1 VPPGARPLDRD
12 RLSARDRSQSGSIL
26 KSYLGEAKSR
36 LPEGSGLKECVPVPT
51 YAVMAVQQPP
61 PGLGADQMWASPPS
75 PAPVEQPGEDVR
87 RLGEALEARTE
98 DVVNGTVA
106 RATDAGGVLVD
117 ALVQSSFDRIWRVST
132 VALAKW
138 MAGGSPEDGREASQE
153 AFQHHGQMAAQRA
166 VPLNEMTKRCLRWR
180 DAVDEVLCDS
190 ATHLGVSPKALSL
203 ALAMVQ
209 LTLDVTLVRMSE
221 VFEIERQRT
230 DDELARRQEELAF
243 MATHDA
249 LTGLPNRALVLDRA
263 EQLLA
268 RAARQPG
275 MVAGALFIDIDDF
288 KHVNDNVGHAAGDQ
302 LLRTVAE
309 RLQGA
314 VREQDT
320 VGRLS
325 GDEFV
330 VLGELT
336 VDGVTLD
343 LLADRL
349 TEVLREPVELDHG
362 RKVISVTASIGMAVG
377 QYATSDAL
385 LRDADLALYAAK
397 TAGKDRHV
405 LFEPSM
411 NTGVAGR
418 SELEADLSAALRDG

>member
-1 VPPGARPLDRD
+1 
-12 RLSARDRSQSGSIL
+12 
-26 KSYLGEAKSR
+26 
-36 LPEGSGLKECVPVPT
+36 
-51 YAVMAVQQPP
+51 
-61 PGLGADQMWASPPS
+61 
-75 PAPVEQPGEDVR
+75 
-87 RLGEALEARTE
+87 
-98 DVVNGTVA
+98 
-106 RATDAGGVLVD
+106 
-117 ALVQSSFDRIWRVST
+117 
-132 VALAKW
+132 
-138 MAGGSPEDGREASQE
+138 
-153 AFQHHGQMAAQRA
+153 
-166 VPLNEMTKRCLRWR
+166 
-180 DAVDEVLCDS
+180 
-190 ATHLGVSPKALSL
+190 
-203 ALAMVQ
+203 
-209 LTLDVTLVRMSE
+209 
-221 VFEIERQRT
+221 
-230 DDELARRQEELAF
+230 

-302 LLRTVAE
+302 LLRTMAE

-336 VDGVTLD
+336 VDEVTLD

-362 RKVISVTASIGMAVG
+362 RKMISVTA
-377 QYATSDAL
+377 
-385 LRDADLALYAAK
+385 
-397 TAGKDRHV
+397 
-405 LFEPSM
+405 
-411 NTGVAGR
+411 R
-418 SELEADLSAALRDG
+418 SETITSSRPSTISLNSSLPGSGR

>member
-1 VPPGARPLDRD
+1 
-12 RLSARDRSQSGSIL
+12 
-26 KSYLGEAKSR
+26 
-36 LPEGSGLKECVPVPT
+36 
-51 YAVMAVQQPP
+51 M
-61 PGLGADQMWASPPS
+61 
-75 PAPVEQPGEDVR
+75 
-87 RLGEALEARTE
+87 
-98 DVVNGTVA
+98 
-106 RATDAGGVLVD
+106 
-117 ALVQSSFDRIWRVST
+117 
-132 VALAKW
+132 
-138 MAGGSPEDGREASQE
+138 
-153 AFQHHGQMAAQRA
+153 
-166 VPLNEMTKRCLRWR
+166 
-180 DAVDEVLCDS
+180 LCDS
-190 ATHLGVSPKALSL
+190 ATHLGVSPKALSS
-203 ALAMVQ
+203 ALAMVR

-221 VFEIERQRT
+221 VFETERQRT
-230 DDELARRQEELAF
+230 DDELARRQEELVRRQEELAF

-275 MVAGALFIDIDDF
+275 MVAGALFIDIDDL

-302 LLRTVAE
+302 LLRTMAE

-336 VDGVTLD
+336 VDEVTLD

-362 RKVISVTASIGMAVG
+362 RKIDLGHGQHRPGGRAICDLRCAVT
-377 QYATSDAL
+377 
-385 LRDADLALYAAK
+385 R
-397 TAGKDRHV
+397 R
-405 LFEPSM
+405 
-411 NTGVAGR
+411 
-418 SELEADLSAALRDG
+418 